1 MPNSQDAYEWLD
13 GNMHRNYPVSDSCT
27 CLSNSGILLPSS
39 FLVDM
44 DITVPAAANGS
55 PDRFFISA
63 IMRHGDSVTVEIS
76 YHSDTVDILCAKSD
90 PISLALRN
98 TDTIEGT
105 PSRTITLNSVLIS
118 QSNNDYAW
126 LGSLSGSLIV
136 GSCIDMSQLGNLT
149 FQYAAAQI
157 LSVRVHRVP
166 AGISSITAI
175 DHAGGSINIRDNLV
189 IQAGEGVDLSYYT
202 DYETGEH
209 ILEISRIEP
218 ASATQYTTLEDIV
231 DAALAQI
238 GQPITRINGIAPDA
252 DGNLT
257 IQGDDCTVVEPNGAG
272 LFIQNSCAK
281 PCCTSGDDGSADI
294 QAAVD
299 TMQESMGRL
308 QEYYT
313 ALTQM
318 VNLLQA
324 KLASLIV
331 SGR

>member
-1 MPNSQDAYEWLD
+1 MA
-13 GNMHRNYPVSDSCT
+13 
-27 CLSNSGILLPSS
+27 
-39 FLVDM
+39 
-44 DITVPAAANGS
+44 
-55 PDRFFISA
+55 
-63 IMRHGDSVTVEIS
+63 
-76 YHSDTVDILCAKSD
+76 
-90 PISLALRN
+90 
-98 TDTIEGT
+98 
-105 PSRTITLNSVLIS
+105 
-118 QSNNDYAW
+118 
-126 LGSLSGSLIV
+126 
-136 GSCIDMSQLGNLT
+136 QLGNLT

-218 ASATQYTTLEDIV
+218 ASAMQYTTLEDIV